1 MSPGSDCLH
10 GWWMMLLIMMLCR
23 VSIVRELHVY
33 GSAVAVHARDTG
45 KLQHQG
51 YGSLLMA
58 EAERIALLEHRS
70 SKIAVISGV
79 GTRHYYR
86 KLGYELE
93 GPYMVK
99 YLSGAKGNTV
109 VGSSPVPA
117 AAAHADGD
125 ACQRQ
130 CHRVNRRRWTQ
141 PVAAVAVAAC

>member
-1 MSPGSDCLH
+1 V
-10 GWWMMLLIMMLCR
+10 LCCAVLRR

-33 GSAVAVHARDTG
+33 GTAVAVHARDTG
-45 KLQHQG
+45 KFQHQG

-58 EAERIALLEHRS
+58 KAESIALNEHRS

-99 YLSGAKGNTV
+99 FLTAACAG
-109 VGSSPVPA
+109 A
-117 AAAHADGD
+117 AAAVPTGVTSNQQQQQQVIGAADRM
-125 ACQRQ
+125 C
-130 CHRVNRRRWTQ
+130 RRRWTN
-141 PVAAVAVAAC
+141 PAAPAGLSAVPTASKAVQCC